1 MKDASSSEL
10 AQRRQLSR
18 FLKSCRARR
27 SPREAGLPETR
38 DRRTPGLRRE
48 EVAILADVSV
58 SWYTWLEQGRAIHV
72 STARLERVSEALALS
87 RDEREYL
94 FTVVQ
99 HQPAPRT
106 REAGYETNPTLRR
119 LLDTLGVPAHV
130 MTARWDI
137 VAWNPLTHIFHA
149 YERIPPERRNLLRLL
164 LVDEP
169 VYQRDALAYE
179 RMARRVLSKFRVD
192 YSQAGPFF
200 DFEQL
205 ISELDES
212 CPIFRKL
219 WGAHDVLSTVQ
230 GVGTY
235 PHLGG
240 LQFEH
245 SFYVPEGDP
254 MLRLVT
260 YIPYDE
266 ETLTKVAEFRS
277 QAATKHLTEDT
288 TAGDGSRRT
297 RGD

>member
-1 MKDASSSEL
+1 MKDASPSEI

-27 SPREAGLPETR
+27 SPREAGLPETG

-48 EVAILADVSV
+48 EVATLADVSV

-106 REAGYETNPTLRR
+106 READHGTNPTLRR
-119 LLDTLGVPAHV
+119 VLDTLGVPAHV

-137 VAWNPLTHIFHA
+137 VAWNPLTNIFHA
-149 YERIPPERRNLLRLL
+149 YERMSPERRNLLRLL

-169 VYQRDALAYE
+169 VYRRDPIAYE

-205 ISELDES
+205 ISELEQS

-219 WGAHDVLSTVQ
+219 WGSHDVLSTVQ

-245 SFYVPEGDP
+245 SIYVPEGDP

-260 YIPYDE
+260 YIPFDE
-266 ETLTKVAEFRS
+266 DTATKVAEFRS
-277 QAATKHLTEDT
+277 RATAELGAKETAAEHGSGRTP
-288 TAGDGSRRT
+288 GD
-297 RGD
+297 